1 MKFVYHIRGRLYKY
15 AKKSLN
21 ISKVLSET
29 VNRRTDNT
37 MYKIKDR
44 PTRTSL
50 KRGWTQVLRMG

>member
-37 MYKIKDR
+37 MHKIVLLCVDGYKLICVFIDFF
-44 PTRTSL
+44 
-50 KRGWTQVLRMG
+50 V